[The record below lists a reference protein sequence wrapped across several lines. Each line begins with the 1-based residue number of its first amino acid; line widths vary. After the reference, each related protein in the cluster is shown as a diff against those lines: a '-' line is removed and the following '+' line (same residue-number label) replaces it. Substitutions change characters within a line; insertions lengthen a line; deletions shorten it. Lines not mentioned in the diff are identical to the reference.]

1 MSALFYLLFILFLNN
16 VPEANTSRKCHDYKK
31 LFHKNSQTMYKPFP
45 FKETVF
51 IFQERS
57 GDFSPPSCLFFIFFS
72 TYK

>member
-1 MSALFYLLFILFLNN
+1 MSALFHLLFILFLNN